1 MSDDYRPEGFEDSDN
16 PLPRDMPDQQ
26 AGAEETRKGEEEADR
41 RAGTGADAGKP
52 GGTGETGGTGEDV
65 PEADEAGTGRRGS
78 PEASGPGTPAPEES
92 PG

>member
-26 AGAEETRKGEEEADR
+26 AGAEKPQEREE
-41 RAGTGADAGKP
+41 GADQRAGKP
-52 GGTGETGGTGEDV
+52 GESGETGGPGGTGEDV
-65 PEADEAGTGRRGS
+65 PDTDEAGAGRRGS
-78 PEASGPGTPAPEES
+78 PETGGPGTPAPEES